1 MTREMPATTGIGVQI
16 GTGGG
21 TRTPDTQFRKL
32 VLYPLSYARSTSHG
46 TIRPAIKGM
55 TACQWTQNP
64 LATNPSSGG
73 QYRGSHLVHR
83 RSD

>member
-1 MTREMPATTGIGVQI
+1 MTREMPATISIGVQI

-55 TACQWTQNP
+55 MACQCRLSIPATGWSKPAST
-64 LATNPSSGG
+64 LA
-73 QYRGSHLVHR
+73 RL
-83 RSD
+83 